1 MNASKMLQRLPADGF
16 LSVHHLHWVAWL
28 QIAGLDVGWGQH
40 IDLEWNSKLHRYETT
55 RSLPPGR
62 YPYKFIMDGRWTY
75 SADHPTFTVSSHF
88 CPTFTLKNP
97 AAFPLNQLTAVYD
110 TV

>member
-1 MNASKMLQRLPADGF
+1 M
-16 LSVHHLHWVAWL
+16 
-28 QIAGLDVGWGQH
+28 GWGQH

-75 SADHPTFTVSSHF
+75 SADHPTFTVSSPPMALLLSRSRHASTTQHW
-88 CPTFTLKNP
+88 CVQTVLLMLL
-97 AAFPLNQLTAVYD
+97 AVHEEYQQLTKESVL
-110 TV
+110 

>member
-1 MNASKMLQRLPADGF
+1 M
-16 LSVHHLHWVAWL
+16 
-28 QIAGLDVGWGQH
+28 GWGQH

-75 SADHPTFTVSSHF
+75 SADHPTFTVRIPSMFSL
-88 CPTFTLKNP
+88 PPRTDLQ
-97 AAFPLNQLTAVYD
+97 FPRLSMEGAHHADCCV
-110 TV
+110 

>member
-1 MNASKMLQRLPADGF
+1 MVLLQ
-16 LSVHHLHWVAWL
+16 V
-28 QIAGLDVGWGQH
+28 AGLDVGWGQH

-75 SADHPTFTVSSHF
+75 SADHPTFTVRSPLPF
-88 CPTFTLKNP
+88 PYTLTCFENR
-97 AAFPLNQLTAVYD
+97 T
-110 TV
+110 